1 MSFSVMLQQLAGGL
15 GQTMIIFA
23 LTLVLALPMGLV
35 VMLGRRSRFKPLS
48 WLVRAYISIIRG
60 TPLILQLLV
69 VCFGP
74 YYISKWLVDL
84 GLTQQILRVSGG
96 WRFTSLILGFVINYA
111 AYFCEIYRSGMDSIP
126 VGQLEAAEILGY
138 NRAQTFIRIELPQM
152 VKRVL
157 PSVTN
162 EIITLV
168 KDTSLAYALAYTEM
182 FTLAKQIAAAETS
195 IMPLFVAGLFYFV
208 VNALVAWGMALVEKA
223 FGYYTI

>member
-48 WLVRAYISIIRG
+48 WLVRAYISIMRG